1 MENIEKVMNK
11 DDFLNDYGERIE
23 KLKEKVFGIP
33 TISLERA
40 RLITES
46 FKENENTPVCI
57 KIARA
62 FEKILK
68 HMTINISQNE
78 LLVGYIAETDNSV
91 PLYPEFG
98 VRFLKEEIDDFMDR
112 PFDKFNL
119 KEENKEELKSIIQYW
134 EGKTREDKIMHFA
147 SFVIPEKLKKAW
159 DPKSFGIKP
168 VIYAGYRKASGGS
181 SHTVLNYEKILT
193 GGIDHIILEAK
204 QELTKVEFSN
214 KEAIDKILFL
224 QSVIIAYRAIGDYLK
239 RFSELANKL
248 SEQEKN
254 ERRANELKNISEGC
268 LWISKNPPRNFWE
281 ALQLVWTINLC
292 RWIESNGHS
301 VTIGRL
307 DQLLYKYYSEDI
319 SKNLMSRNTVKAL
332 LCEFF
337 VKVAQIKKIRPWS
350 ETVYKGGGPTFQAIT
365 LGGIDSRGRDITNEL
380 SYIILEVNG
389 LMKLPEP
396 VIVCRVHSQSP
407 RNFIREAI
415 RSLIQHGGGLPSFF
429 SDEVII
435 PAMINSGIPLEKARE
450 YAIVAC
456 SEPAI
461 PGEHIDHTGA
471 SIYLN
476 LIKILEIALHGGWD
490 PLTNLNLYSGIKD
503 LSKIDS
509 YDDLLAE
516 FRKLLKYYV
525 KQVPLLDYILSS
537 MDPKINPTPFAS
549 ALINHRISLGKDMTE
564 GGGPND
570 NNTIVQAHGVP
581 NVVNSLAAI
590 KKLVFEEK
598 IINPNELLIAMKSN
612 FNGQSGERI
621 RKKLLKAPKFGNDD
635 DYVDDIAAEIARIF
649 IQELKECGK
658 PWRGGS
664 YGASLQGL
672 TANVPEGGMTGATP
686 DGRKSGEALADNIS
700 PQAGTDLNGITSM
713 LKSIAKIDHSLY
725 LNGSI
730 LNVKIH
736 PTALKSEGIEKLID
750 LIITY
755 LVDLKGWQLQ
765 FNIVSALQLK
775 EAQKNPENYRSLIVK
790 VAGYSAQFISLDKK
804 LQDQIILRT
813 ENKF

>member
-1 MENIEKVMNK
+1 MKISEKELDQYNV
-11 DDFLNDYGERIE
+11 LNDYDDRIN
-23 KLKEKVFGIP
+23 KLKEKVFEIP
-33 TISLERA
+33 TICLERA
-40 RLITES
+40 SIVTES
-46 FKENENTPVCI
+46 FKENENSPVCI

-68 HMTINISQNE
+68 NMTINISNNE
-78 LLVGYIAETDNSV
+78 LLVGYLAKTDSSV

-98 VRFLKEEIDDFMDR
+98 VRFLKEEIDTFSDR
-112 PFDKFNL
+112 PFDKFYLN
-119 KEENKEELKSIIQYW
+119 NNQKEELKSIINYW
-134 EGKTREDKIMHFA
+134 EGKTREDKIIDFA
-147 SFVIPEKLKKAW
+147 SFIIPDKLEKVW

-181 SHTVLNYEKILT
+181 SHTVINYEKILS
-193 GGIDHIILEAK
+193 GGIKSIVTEAK
-204 QELTKVEFSN
+204 EELQKVEFTDR
-214 KEAIDKILFL
+214 EDIDKVLFL
-224 QSVIIAYRAIGDYLK
+224 QSVIISYEAIEAFLF
-239 RFSELANKL
+239 RFSQLAKELLKK
-248 SEQEKN
+248 EKN
-254 ERRANELKNISEGC
+254 VERARELKDISDGC

-281 ALQLVWTINLC
+281 ALQLIWTVHLC

-307 DQLLYKYYSEDI
+307 DQLLYKYYVKDITRNEI
-319 SKNLMSRNTVKAL
+319 SKQYAKSL

-337 VKVAQIKKIRPWS
+337 IKIAQIKKIRPWS

-365 LGGIDSRGRDITNEL
+365 LGGVDSEGHDVTNEI
-380 SYIILEVNG
+380 SYLLLEVNAD
-389 LMKLPEP
+389 MKLPEP
-396 VIVCRVHSQSP
+396 VVICRIHSRSP
-407 RNFIREAI
+407 RSFIREAI
-415 RSLIQHGGGLPSFF
+415 KSLINHGGGLPSFF

-435 PAMINSGIPLEKARE
+435 PALMNSGISIDKARE

-471 SIYLN
+471 SIYMN
-476 LIKILEIALHGGWD
+476 LIKVLEIVLYGGWD
-490 PLTNLNLYSGIKD
+490 PLTNLNLFSEIKD
-503 LSKIDS
+503 LNNIHSFDELM
-509 YDDLLAE
+509 DE
-516 FRKLLKYYV
+516 FKKLLRFYI
-525 KQVPLLDYILSS
+525 KQVPLLDHILSS
-537 MDPKINPTPFAS
+537 MDPKLNPTPFAS

-581 NVVNSLAAI
+581 NVANSLAAI

-598 IINPNELLIAMKSN
+598 AISSNELLDTLRNN
-612 FNGQSGERI
+612 FSGQKGEKI
-621 RKKLLKAPKFGNDD
+621 RKKLLKVSKFGNDD
-635 DYVDDIAAEIARIF
+635 DYVDYIASDVSKIF
-649 IQELKECGK
+649 IQELNKCGK
-658 PWRGGS
+658 PWRGGR

-672 TANVPEGGMTGATP
+672 TANVPEGEMTGATP
-686 DGRKSGEALADNIS
+686 DGRKSGEALADNVS

-713 LKSIAKIDHSLY
+713 LKSIAKIDQSLY

-736 PTALKSEGIEKLID
+736 PTALKTEGIEKLID

-765 FNIVSALQLK
+765 FNIVSAIQLK
-775 EAQKNPENYRSLIVK
+775 DAQKKPENYRNLIVK

-813 ENKF
+813 NNEF